1 MDRSSAKTQLR
12 SLLLG
17 ALCVLPGTSLHAEAL
32 TESRD
37 PVRGVSF
44 YSVQLESAPLWQIQ
58 TAGSR
63 FSPDDAI
70 TVGLSAMVSD
80 DNAQVM
86 EYILWLRHDG
96 PRSWLLGAL
105 DQPLTIQLED
115 RRLLPLPLHVARQT
129 GDSVP
134 EPYIEKL
141 EFALPPRLVKILL
154 DEPSVVLKLETAL
167 GEVQKPL
174 EPHMIETL
182 RELTRKMAA
191 NSFPAQV
198 ASNQG

>member
-1 MDRSSAKTQLR
+1 MIWSPAKTQLR
-12 SLLLG
+12 NLLAG
-17 ALCVLPGTSLHAEAL
+17 AVLALPGMAAHAEAM
-32 TESRD
+32 TETRD

-44 YSVQLESAPLWQIQ
+44 YSVQLESAPLWQFQ

-63 FSPDDAI
+63 FSPDDGM
-70 TVGLSAMVSD
+70 TVGLSALVAD

-96 PRSWLLGAL
+96 PRSWLLGAM

-115 RRLLPLPLHVARQT
+115 RRLLPVPLHVARET
-129 GDSVP
+129 HNSLR

-141 EFALPPRLVKILL
+141 EFALDPRLVQILL

-174 EPHMIETL
+174 KPHMIETL
-182 RELTRKMAA
+182 RKLTAKVATHPI
-191 NSFPAQV
+191 PAQV
-198 ASNQG
+198 ASTQG